1 MYACM
6 YVRTPT
12 VKASSTH
19 IHIDSF
25 MHPVVS
31 QSSQVSNHE
40 TVDRSNSVTHPATYV
55 LPPAWLRESRSRVLG
70 LIQPS
75 MNLSIFNHPVTHL
88 FCNPC
93 RSIHSSNQSSIHA
106 YIHLYSSSRHTAN
119 VSTGSTGLDGV
130 RTPGAF
136 GKRYSCTGGFASTA
150 SILSLEY

>member
-1 MYACM
+1 
-6 YVRTPT
+6 
-12 VKASSTH
+12 
-19 IHIDSF
+19 

-40 TVDRSNSVTHPATYV
+40 KVDRSNSVTHPATYV
-55 LPPAWLRESRSRVLG
+55 FLCFASCMVARVTKQSLG

-75 MNLSIFNHPVTHL
+75 LNSIHLNHPVTHS

-106 YIHLYSSSRHTAN
+106 YIHLYSLLDTAN

-136 GKRYSCTGGFASTA
+136 GKHYSCTADSQARPAFFHSSTDGSGSTPA
-150 SILSLEY
+150 QL